1 MIKVVFICEG
11 MSETYFV
18 NRVLKKYWQDKGLLT
33 DTETIIL
40 GVTGGDV
47 RLSRLET
54 DLENILK
61 EDGKSYIPTIFDH
74 CELHSHWPG
83 QELLNEAM
91 TSREKVAIIEQ
102 ETKKELINRLQQY
115 DVAKL
120 FVPYFMLHEYEGL
133 FFTQPE
139 MITEIT
145 RARAATQRLQGIA
158 NEFNG
163 EPEEINTEF
172 APSARLREV
181 GANYGKVTHGHR
193 IMEKIGIDVI
203 RRSCGHFNDWLTVL
217 ESLS

>member
-1 MIKVVFICEG
+1 MTKIVFICEG
-11 MSETYFV
+11 PSETKFV
-18 NRVLKKYWQDKGLLT
+18 DPVLKKYWQDKGLLI

-47 RLSRLET
+47 SFRRLEI
-54 DLENILK
+54 DLKHILLK
-61 EDGKSYIPTIFDH
+61 EGNFHITSIFDYY
-74 CELHSHWPG
+74 ELHGEWPG

-102 ETKKELINRLQQY
+102 ETKKELINRLPQY

-133 FFTQPE
+133 FFTRPE

-163 EPEEINTEF
+163 KPEEINTEF
-172 APSARLREV
+172 APSARLRDA

-193 IMEKIGIDVI
+193 IVEKVGVDAI

-217 ESLS
+217 ESLP